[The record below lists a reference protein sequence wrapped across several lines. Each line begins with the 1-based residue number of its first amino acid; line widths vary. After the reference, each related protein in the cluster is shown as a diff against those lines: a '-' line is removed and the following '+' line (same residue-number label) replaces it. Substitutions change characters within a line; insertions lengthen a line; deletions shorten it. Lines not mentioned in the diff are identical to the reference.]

1 MAVPAQEMRPR
12 SGCCLLQHVVLAQG
26 KIAKK
31 NAQLRAPR
39 PTLRVLAGIP
49 STSRRKNR
57 EEKRA
62 NGGPKAHA
70 ERERERERECWQEF
84 LVWRA
89 EGASA
94 TADMNTVAR
103 CTPQGFD
110 LMSTTH
116 NTAIVAALGRVH
128 AWTRNRTLSTLTR
141 ARTHRL

>member
-1 MAVPAQEMRPR
+1 MRHTVAVPAQEMRPR

-70 ERERERERECWQEF
+70 ERERERERERV
-84 LVWRA
+84 LA
-89 EGASA
+89 GIPSLEGRGCERHGRYEH
-94 TADMNTVAR
+94 R
-103 CTPQGFD
+103 CT
-110 LMSTTH
+110 LYS
-116 NTAIVAALGRVH
+116 
-128 AWTRNRTLSTLTR
+128 S
-141 ARTHRL
+141 RL